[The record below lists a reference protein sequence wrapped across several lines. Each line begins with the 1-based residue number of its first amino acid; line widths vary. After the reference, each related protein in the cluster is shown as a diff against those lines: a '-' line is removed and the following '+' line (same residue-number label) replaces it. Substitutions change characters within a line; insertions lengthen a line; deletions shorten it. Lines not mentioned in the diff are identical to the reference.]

1 MKKWLYALAIL
12 VLVLLLG
19 AFALTRLVDTD
30 RIKRLLVEQTREKTG
45 RTLVIEGD
53 LSWRFFPSVG
63 FTLGKTALLNPAGFE
78 QGATLSV
85 GEVSLDVAL
94 QPLLDNRLE
103 VGQAV
108 LRNARLHLITRK
120 DGSTNLDDLQR
131 LNKREAAAP
140 DAETTEPDVNESAPE
155 QARRLEFVSLAGVK
169 VVDAEVLLQDERNAG
184 LTRLN
189 RVNLTLDRFAP
200 GEEVPFGF
208 SSNLFS
214 DAVQGNVNA
223 EGRLWLSPE
232 YDRLRLDDLLV
243 SLGATGRA
251 VPGNKELT
259 LSGDLAYH
267 IANKQA
273 AFTGVNMTVG
283 SLALDGELNVN
294 HAPDVPQIRFDL
306 HTPLLDL
313 EQLSAEWSSEQGGA
327 VSGAAATDNNAEVP
341 AEGASLP
348 PSVASSEPD
357 LSILKTLDVQGRL
370 SADQLKV
377 QGMEMENLELNI
389 KVRQGKASAEQIS
402 ARLYDGTLN
411 GTVSLN
417 ANPTPARFALQTE
430 LKGVDGYQLLND
442 AAGMDS
448 LEGRASVDLNVTGR
462 GLSSQAIKE
471 SLAGTSRVEFADG
484 ALRGINIAAMIRR
497 AYAQVKGQ
505 PVMEEQE
512 AQKTDFSA
520 LTADFAI
527 GEGKVSTDN
536 LRLASPLLR
545 VRGEGET
552 SLLNDS
558 LDVLLNTSI
567 VGTLKGQDGETLD
580 ELKNITVPVRIS
592 GSYKEPRYSLDMQ
605 RVFDLYLK
613 EKAGKEA
620 ERLQRKLDEKLNG
633 ELGDKINEKLPGLLD
648 KLGL

>member
-1 MKKWLYALAIL
+1 MKKWLYGVAAL
-12 VLVLLLG
+12 VLLVLLG

-30 RIKRLLVEQTREKTG
+30 RVKRLLVEQTREKTG

-94 QPLLDNRLE
+94 KPLLDNRLE
-103 VGQAV
+103 VGEAV
-108 LRNARLHLITRK
+108 LRNARLHLITHQ
-120 DGSTNLDDLQR
+120 DGSTNLDDLQQ
-131 LNKREAAAP
+131 LGKRKGEPEAAG
-140 DAETTEPDVNESAPE
+140 TTETGAAESGSG
-155 QARRLEFVSLAGVK
+155 RKLEFVSLAGVQ

-200 GEEVPFGF
+200 GEEVPLSF
-208 SSNLFS
+208 SGNLFS

-223 EGRLWLSPE
+223 EGRLWLAPE
-232 YDRLRLDDLLV
+232 YDRLRLDDLTV
-243 SLGATGRA
+243 KVGATGRA
-251 VPGNKELT
+251 VPGNKELN

-273 AFTGVNMTVG
+273 AFTNVNMTVG

-294 HAPDVPQIRFDL
+294 HAPDIPQIRFDL

-313 EQLSAEWSSEQGGA
+313 AQLSSEWSSEQGGA
-327 VSGAAATDNNAEVP
+327 VSGAGATDSADAP
-341 AEGASLP
+341 AESASLP
-348 PSVASSEPD
+348 PSVASGEPD

-370 SADQLKV
+370 AADQLKV
-377 QGMEMENLELNI
+377 QGMEMENLQLDI
-389 KVRQGKASAEQIS
+389 KVRNGKASAEQVS
-402 ARLYDGTLN
+402 ARLYDGELKGN
-411 GTVSLN
+411 LSLN

-430 LKGVDGYQLLND
+430 LKGVDGYRLLNA

-448 LEGRASVDLNVTGR
+448 LEGRATLALDVTGR
-462 GLSSQAIKE
+462 GLSAQAVKE
-471 SLAGTSRVEFADG
+471 SLTGTSRVEFADG

-497 AYAQVKGQ
+497 GYAQVKGQ
-505 PVMEEQE
+505 PLPNDNEP
-512 AQKTDFSA
+512 QKTDFSA

-527 GEGKVSTDN
+527 GEGRVTTDN

-545 VRGEGET
+545 VKGEGET
-552 SLLNDS
+552 SLLDES

-592 GSYKEPRYSLDMQ
+592 GSYKEPRYTLDMQ

-613 EKAGKEA
+613 EKADKEA
-620 ERLQRKLDEKLNG
+620 ERVKRKLNEKLNG